1 MSKQKPTIERLRTLL
16 EERDGVL
23 YWLDKSSK
31 HSMMEAGDKAGRIN
45 NKGYITVMVD
55 GVEMKGHV
63 IVWALHHG
71 AYPDS
76 MLDHKN
82 RVKSD
87 NRIANLRPATDSLN
101 AVNKVKK
108 VGASEYRGVSFVKL
122 TGRWQ
127 AHITKEGVKRTI
139 GTFDTEREAADAYNR
154 AAVVAFGEF
163 ALLNP

>member
-23 YWLDKSSK
+23 YWLAKSSK
-31 HSMMEAGDKAGRIN
+31 HSMMAAGDKAGRIN

-76 MLDHKN
+76 MIDHKN

-87 NRIANLRPATDSLN
+87 NRITNLRPANDSLN
-101 AVNKVKK
+101 AVNKVTRA
-108 VGASEYRGVSFVKL
+108 GSSEYRGVSFVKL

-127 AHITKEGVKRTI
+127 AYITKEGVKRTI
-139 GTFDTEREAADAYNR
+139 GTFDTEREAADAYNS